1 MLKKNFSTQNQSL
14 RRIASLV
21 SENRELKERYKTLS
35 DSYARLASEVENL
48 RNREPTQENESQP
61 VRFELATVLFAEV
74 KGLSDIIRDSADA
87 IEYIDMLDQ
96 YFLRFQEILKKYD
109 MVKVRSMGDN
119 YVCAGGISRKNV
131 TNPVTVT
138 LAALEMLNVMDS
150 GRQEIWSV
158 NIGIHTGPVVTFIE
172 GKDQTTYGLKGDT
185 LNVVSRI
192 ASVGEKN
199 AITVSATTYELVK
212 ELFDCAYTGCLP
224 VKYHQKLELYSVKG
238 IQKEYASGEKRRFS
252 NEAFRTR
259 FLLIQFGDLQE
270 HILDLL
276 ENRLPQNRFYHN
288 VKHTV
293 DVVTES
299 ELIGWAEGLDD
310 HQLLLL
316 KTAALFHDTGHIL
329 AYTGH
334 EERSAEIARET
345 LPSYGYSAG
354 EIDEICR
361 IIMATKLPP
370 KPADLLESII
380 CDSDLD
386 YLGRADFIPVSNA
399 LYEELK
405 AQNKM
410 TSLNEWNKM
419 QLKFI
424 SSHQYFTETGRNL
437 REVKK
442 QEQIDRIKRLIVD

>member
-1 MLKKNFSTQNQSL
+1 MIKKDFSTQNQLL
-14 RRIASLV
+14 RRISSLV
-21 SENRELKERYKTLS
+21 SENKELKERYKTLS

-48 RNREPTQENESQP
+48 RNHEAKQENETRQ
-61 VRFELATVLFAEV
+61 VRFELVTILFAEI
-74 KGLSDIIRDSADA
+74 KGLSNIIKKSDDVAG
-87 IEYIDMLDQ
+87 YIDLLDRH
-96 YFLRFQEILKKYD
+96 FFQFQAILKKYG
-109 MVKVRSMGDN
+109 MVKVRTMGDN
-119 YVCAGGISRKNV
+119 FVCAGGIPRKNA
-131 TNPVTVT
+131 TNPITVT
-138 LAALEMLNVMDS
+138 LAALEMLDVMDS
-150 GRQEIWSV
+150 DRQGTWSV
-158 NIGIHTGPVVTFIE
+158 NIGIHTGAVTTSIE
-172 GKDQTTYGLKGDT
+172 GKDQTTYGIKGDT

-192 ASVGEKN
+192 ASIGEKN
-199 AITVSATTYELVK
+199 VVTLSATTYELVK
-212 ELFDCAYTGCLP
+212 ELFDCTYTGCLP
-224 VKYHQKLELYSVKG
+224 VKYRQKLELYGVEG
-238 IQKEYASGEKRRFS
+238 IQQEYSSDKKCRFS

-259 FLLIQFGDLQE
+259 LLLIQFGDLQE

-276 ENRLPQNRFYHN
+276 ENKLPKNRFYHN

-316 KTAALFHDTGHIL
+316 KTAALFHDTGHII
-329 AYTGH
+329 AYADH
-334 EERSAEIARET
+334 EERSTEIARET
-345 LPSYGYSAG
+345 LPSYGYSPA

-424 SSHQYFTETGRNL
+424 SSHQYFTKTGRNL

-442 QEQIDRIKRLIVD
+442 QEQIDRIKRLIAD